1 MRDHDEAGLRRAV
14 REEAAMSLRAFFST
28 VVGGLVLLTVVSAT
42 LLVVL
47 TTALERMAS
56 TLSESVEGVRQ
67 AEELEVDLLVHS
79 RLLTS
84 PGSPMVAD
92 PSRGRSPPQLEADLR
107 RQLLEMHAIASTQE
121 ERQTVAEVQQQVFA
135 YLSAQHA
142 PLGPG
147 MTQAQHDTSAMSS
160 LDAALRS
167 LERLIEINVD
177 QAQTARQSAAH
188 WSEMADVLG
197 LLLGLLLLATLGLV
211 VFWLRRFA
219 LRPVTELRS
228 AMAGFGRGGRHLR
241 APEEGP
247 LEIRD
252 MARTFNEMADSLTHQ
267 QEQQLA
273 FLAGV
278 AHDLRNPLS
287 ALKLSTALTNRG
299 EVTPERMQRTLS
311 LVRRQVA
318 RLDRMVGDLL
328 DATRIEA
335 GKLELQPEVRDTRE
349 LARSVV
355 ELYQSSESGH
365 TLELVVPDAAVLV
378 RADPS
383 RLEQVLNNLV
393 SNALKY
399 SPSGSR
405 VEVAVRGDGDHVVLA
420 VADQGIGMSP
430 EELQGLFIPFQ
441 RAGNAKQ
448 RAPGVGLGL
457 SVSRRIIEAHGGRIE
472 VESQPGQGSVF
483 RVHLARVS
491 AGPPRLPAPSD
502 EEEPAKED
510 SGEDSGAVH

>member
-1 MRDHDEAGLRRAV
+1 
-14 REEAAMSLRAFFST
+14 MSLRAFFST
-28 VVGGLVLLTVVSAT
+28 VVGGLVLLTLVSAT
-42 LLVVL
+42 LLAVL
-47 TTALERMAS
+47 TTSLEGMAS

-84 PGSPMVAD
+84 PPGVPMMAD
-92 PSRGRSPPQLEADLR
+92 PTRGRTPLQIEADLR
-107 RQLLEMHAIASTQE
+107 RQLLDMHAIASTQD
-121 ERQTVAEVQQQVFA
+121 ERQTTAEVQQQVFA
-135 YLSAQHA
+135 YLAAQHA
-142 PLGPG
+142 PLGPSESP
-147 MTQAQHDTSAMSS
+147 AQHDAAAMAS
-160 LDAALRS
+160 LDSALRS
-167 LERLIEINVD
+167 LEHLIQINVD
-177 QAQTARQSAAH
+177 QAQEARQNAAH
-188 WSEMADVLG
+188 ASEMGDLLG
-197 LLLGLLLLATLGLV
+197 LILGLLLLATLVLV

-219 LRPVTELRS
+219 LRPVTALRS

-247 LEIRD
+247 SEIRD
-252 MARTFNEMADSLTHQ
+252 MARTFNEMADSLGHQ

-299 EVTPERMQRTLS
+299 DVTPERMQRTLS

-335 GKLELQPEVRDTRE
+335 GKLELQLEVRDTRE

-365 TLELVVPDAAVLV
+365 TLELVVPDTAVLV
-378 RADPS
+378 RADPA
-383 RLEQVLNNLV
+383 RLEQVLTNLV

-399 SPSGSR
+399 SPAGSR
-405 VEVAVRGDGDHVVLA
+405 VEVSVGGDAEHVVVA

-430 EELQGLFIPFQ
+430 EELEGLFIPFQ

-472 VESQPGQGSVF
+472 VESQPGRGSVF
-483 RVHLARVS
+483 RVHLARVT
-491 AGPPRLPAPSD
+491 AGPPRAPSPSD
-502 EEEPAKED
+502 EEEPAGKD
-510 SGEDSGAVH
+510 SRAVH

>member
-1 MRDHDEAGLRRAV
+1 
-14 REEAAMSLRAFFST
+14 MSLRAFFSA
-28 VVGGLVLLTVVSAT
+28 VVGGLVLLTVVSAS

-47 TTALERMAS
+47 TSALEGMAS
-56 TLSESVEGVRQ
+56 TLSESVEGVRL

-79 RLLTS
+79 RLIAAPDMPL
-84 PGSPMVAD
+84 VAD
-92 PSRGRSPPQLEADLR
+92 PSRGRSPSEIESDLH
-107 RQLLEMHAIASTQE
+107 RQLGELHASASTGE
-121 ERQTVAEVQQQVFA
+121 ERQVLAEVERDVA
-135 YLSAQHA
+135 DYLGAQRG
-142 PLGPG
+142 LSE
-147 MTQAQHDTSAMSS
+147 AQRSS
-160 LDAALRS
+160 SSYDGRVVATLDAALRS
-167 LERLIEINVD
+167 LERLIQINVD
-177 QAQTARQSAAH
+177 QAQEARAQASR
-188 WSEMADVLG
+188 WSERANLLGLVLG
-197 LLLGLLLLATLGLV
+197 LLLLTTLVLV

-219 LRPVTELRS
+219 LRPVADLQH
-228 AMAGFGRGGRHLR
+228 AMRDFGAGRNRDSR

-247 LEIRD
+247 SEIRD
-252 MARTFNEMADSLTHQ
+252 MALTFNEMADSLAHQ

-287 ALKLSTALTNRG
+287 ALKLSTALTSPGRAD
-299 EVTPERMQRTLS
+299 VTPERMQRTLA
-311 LVRRQVA
+311 LVRRQVE

-328 DATRIEA
+328 DATRIQA

-355 ELYQSSESGH
+355 ELYQSSDPGH

-378 RADPS
+378 RADPA
-383 RLEQVLNNLV
+383 RLEQVLTNLV

-399 SPSGSR
+399 SPSGSHVR
-405 VEVAVRGDGDHVVLA
+405 VAVLEDADHAVVA
-420 VADQGIGMSP
+420 VSDQGIGMSP
-430 EELQGLFIPFQ
+430 EELKGLFVPFQ

-491 AGPPRLPAPSD
+491 DSAPRLPAASD
-502 EEEPAKED
+502 EEEPAG
-510 SGEDSGAVH
+510 GEGPGAVH

>member
-1 MRDHDEAGLRRAV
+1 
-14 REEAAMSLRAFFST
+14 MSLRAFFST
-28 VVGGLVLLTVVSAT
+28 VVGGLVLLTVIAAT

-79 RLLTS
+79 RLVAL
-84 PGSPMVAD
+84 PGAPILAD
-92 PSRGRSPPQLEADLR
+92 PSRGRTPPQIESDLR
-107 RQLLEMHAIASTQE
+107 RQLVEMHGTASTQE
-121 ERQTVAEVQQQVFA
+121 ERQMVAEVQTEVYA
-135 YLSAQHA
+135 YLHAQQA
-142 PLGPG
+142 PLRQGLSA
-147 MTQAQHDTSAMSS
+147 AQHDAAAVSS
-160 LDAALRS
+160 LDLALRS
-167 LERLIEINVD
+167 LERLIQINVD
-177 QAQTARQSAAH
+177 QAQAARQSAAY
-188 WSEMADVLG
+188 WSEMANVLGLVLG
-197 LLLGLLLLATLGLV
+197 LLLMASLGLV

-219 LRPVTELRS
+219 LRPVGELRR

-247 LEIRD
+247 LELRD
-252 MARTFNEMADSLTHQ
+252 MAHTFNEMADSLTHQ

-287 ALKLSTALTNRG
+287 ALKLSTSLTGRG

-355 ELYQSSESGH
+355 ELYQSSDSGH
-365 TLELVVPDAAVLV
+365 TLELVVPDTAVLV

-399 SPSGSR
+399 SPAGSR
-405 VEVAVRGDGDHVVLA
+405 VEVSVGGDAEHVVVA

-430 EELQGLFIPFQ
+430 EELKGLFVPFQ

-472 VESQPGQGSVF
+472 VESRPGQGSVF

-491 AGPPRLPAPSD
+491 ASGPPEPPAPSD
-502 EEEPAKED
+502 DEEPA
-510 SGEDSGAVH
+510 GVGSGAMH

>member
-1 MRDHDEAGLRRAV
+1 
-14 REEAAMSLRAFFST
+14 MSLRAFFST
-28 VVGGLVLLTVVSAT
+28 VVGGLVLLTVVAAT

-79 RLLTS
+79 RMVAL
-84 PGSPMVAD
+84 PGSPILAD
-92 PSRGRSPPQLEADLR
+92 PSRGRSPPQIESDLR
-107 RQLLEMHAIASTQE
+107 RQMVEMHATASTQE
-121 ERQTVAEVQQQVFA
+121 ERYMVADVQTQVYA
-135 YLSAQHA
+135 YLHAQQA
-142 PLGPG
+142 PLGAG
-147 MTQAQHDTSAMSS
+147 FSQAQHDAAAMAS

-167 LERLIEINVD
+167 LERLIQLNVD
-177 QAQTARQSAAH
+177 QAQEARQSATY
-188 WSEMADVLG
+188 WSEVANLLGLVLG
-197 LLLGLLLLATLGLV
+197 LLLLTTLGLV
-211 VFWLRRFA
+211 IFWLRRFA
-219 LRPVTELRS
+219 LRPVTALRH

-241 APEEGP
+241 APEQGP

-252 MARTFNEMADSLTHQ
+252 MAHTFNEMADSLTHQ

-287 ALKLSTALTNRG
+287 ALKLSTALTGRG
-299 EVTPERMQRTLS
+299 EVTPERMQRTLA

-318 RLDRMVGDLL
+318 RLDQMVGDLL

-335 GKLELQPEVRDTRE
+335 GKLELQPQVRDTRE

-355 ELYQSSESGH
+355 ELYQSGDSGH
-365 TLELVVPDAAVLV
+365 MLELVVPDTPVLV
-378 RADPS
+378 RADPA

-405 VEVAVRGDGDHVVLA
+405 VEVSVRGDAEQVVVA

-430 EELQGLFIPFQ
+430 EDLKNLFVPFQ

-491 AGPPRLPAPSD
+491 SSAGPPEPPAPSD
-502 EEEPAKED
+502 DEEPA
-510 SGEDSGAVH
+510 GVMH

>member
-1 MRDHDEAGLRRAV
+1 MRDHDEAGRQPEARA
-14 REEAAMSLRAFFST
+14 EATMSLRAFFST

-47 TTALERMAS
+47 TTALERMTS
-56 TLSESVEGVRQ
+56 TLSESLEGVRQ
-67 AEELEVDLLVHS
+67 AEELEVDLLIHS

-84 PGSPMVAD
+84 PGAPMVSD
-92 PSRGRSPPQLEADLR
+92 PARGRSPPQIEADLR
-107 RQLLEMHAIASTQE
+107 IQLLEMHANASTQE
-121 ERQTVAEVQQQVFA
+121 ERQTVTDVQRQVLA
-135 YLSAQHA
+135 YLAAQHA

-147 MTQAQHDTSAMSS
+147 VTQGQHDASAMTS

-177 QAQTARQSAAH
+177 QGQEARQNAAH
-188 WSEMADVLG
+188 WSEMADLLGLVLG
-197 LLLGLLLLATLGLV
+197 LLVLATLGLV
-211 VFWLRRFA
+211 VFWLRSFA

-267 QEQQLA
+267 QEQRLA

-287 ALKLSTALTNRG
+287 ALKLSTALTGRG
-299 EVTPERMQRTLS
+299 EPSPERMQRTLS
-311 LVRRQVA
+311 LVRRQVE

-355 ELYQSSESGH
+355 ELYQSSDSGH
-365 TLELVVPDAAVLV
+365 TLELVVPDTAVLV
-378 RADPS
+378 RADPA
-383 RLEQVLNNLV
+383 RLEQVLTNLV

-405 VEVAVRGDGDHVVLA
+405 VEVSVRGDAGHAVLS
-420 VADQGIGMSP
+420 VEDQGIGMSP

-441 RAGNAKQ
+441 RAGSAKQ

-457 SVSRRIIEAHGGRIE
+457 SVSRRIIEAHGGHIE
-472 VESQPGQGSVF
+472 VESQPGRGSVF
-483 RVHLARVS
+483 RVYLARVS
-491 AGPPRLPAPSD
+491 VGPPRPPAPS
-502 EEEPAKED
+502 EEEPAKE
-510 SGEDSGAVH
+510 GSGAVH

>member
-1 MRDHDEAGLRRAV
+1 
-14 REEAAMSLRAFFST
+14 MSLRAFFST
-28 VVGGLVLLTVVSAT
+28 VVGVLVLLTAVSAT
-42 LLVVL
+42 LLAVL
-47 TTALERMAS
+47 TSTLERMAS
-56 TLSESVEGVRQ
+56 TVSESVDGVRQ

-79 RLLTS
+79 RLISAPDT
-84 PGSPMVAD
+84 PMVAD
-92 PSRGRSPPQLEADLR
+92 PSRGRTPAEIEVDLH
-107 RQLLEMHAIASTQE
+107 RQLGELHTTASTEE
-121 ERQTVAEVQQQVFA
+121 ERQVVAVVERDVA
-135 YLSAQHA
+135 DYLGAQRRLSEEA
-142 PLGPG
+142 RTALP
-147 MTQAQHDTSAMSS
+147 HDARVVRT

-167 LERLIEINVD
+167 LEHLIEINVD
-177 QAQTARQSAAH
+177 QAQQARVLAAH
-188 WSEMADVLG
+188 WSETANMLG
-197 LLLGLLLLATLGLV
+197 LALGLLLLATLGLV

-219 LRPVTELRS
+219 LRPVAALQH
-228 AMAGFGRGGRHLR
+228 AMRAFGTGGDKGSR

-247 LEIRD
+247 SEIRD
-252 MARTFNEMADSLTHQ
+252 MAHTFNEMAESLAHQ

-287 ALKLSTALTNRG
+287 ALKLSTSLTAPGRA
-299 EVTPERMQRTLS
+299 EVTPERMQRTLA

-355 ELYQSSESGH
+355 ELYQSSDPGH
-365 TLELVVPDAAVLV
+365 TLELVVPESAVLV
-378 RADPS
+378 RADPA
-383 RLEQVLNNLV
+383 RLEQVLTNLV

-399 SPSGSR
+399 SPVGSR
-405 VEVAVRGDGDHVVLA
+405 VEVAVLGDADHAVVA
-420 VADQGIGMSP
+420 VSDQGIGMSP
-430 EELQGLFIPFQ
+430 DELKGLFVPFQ

-491 AGPPRLPAPSD
+491 VGPPGLPAASD
-502 EEEPAKED
+502 EEEPAP
-510 SGEDSGAVH
+510 GEGPGAVH

>member
-1 MRDHDEAGLRRAV
+1 
-14 REEAAMSLRAFFST
+14 MSLRAFFST

-42 LLVVL
+42 LLAVL
-47 TTALERMAS
+47 TTSLERMAS

-84 PGSPMVAD
+84 PGTSLAD
-92 PSRGRSPPQLEADLR
+92 PSRGRSPLQLEADLR
-107 RQLLEMHAIASTQE
+107 RQLLEMHGLASTEE
-121 ERQTVAEVQQQVFA
+121 ERQTVAEAQQQVYA
-135 YLSAQHA
+135 YLAAQRA
-142 PLGPG
+142 PLGPEVSP
-147 MTQAQHDTSAMSS
+147 AQHDVAAMAS

-167 LERLIEINVD
+167 LERLIQINVD
-177 QAQTARQSAAH
+177 QAQEARQRAAH
-188 WSEMADVLG
+188 WSEMGDVLG
-197 LLLGLLLLATLGLV
+197 LVLGLLVLATLVLV

-219 LRPVTELRS
+219 LRPLTALRS

-247 LEIRD
+247 SEIRD
-252 MARTFNEMADSLTHQ
+252 MAHTFNEMADSLGHQ

-335 GKLELQPEVRDTRE
+335 GKLELQLEVRDTRE

-355 ELYQSSESGH
+355 ELYQSSDSGH
-365 TLELVVPDAAVLV
+365 MLELVVPDAAVLV
-378 RADPS
+378 RADPA
-383 RLEQVLNNLV
+383 RLEQVLTNLV

-399 SPSGSR
+399 SPAGSR
-405 VEVAVRGDGDHVVLA
+405 VEVSVGGDAEHVVLA
-420 VADQGIGMSP
+420 VADQGIGMSR
-430 EELQGLFIPFQ
+430 EELEGLFIPFQ
-441 RAGNAKQ
+441 RAGKAKQ

-472 VESQPGQGSVF
+472 VESQPGRGSVF
-483 RVHLARVS
+483 RVFLARVS
-491 AGPPRLPAPSD
+491 AGPPEPPAPSSD
-502 EEEPAKED
+502 EEEPARVR
-510 SGEDSGAVH
+510 SGAMH

>member
-1 MRDHDEAGLRRAV
+1 M
-14 REEAAMSLRAFFST
+14 
-28 VVGGLVLLTVVSAT
+28 VGVLVLLTVVSAT

-47 TTALERMAS
+47 TSALERMAS

-79 RLLTS
+79 RLISS
-84 PGSPMVAD
+84 PGTPMVAD
-92 PSRGRSPPQLEADLR
+92 PARGRSPAEIEVDLH
-107 RQLLEMHAIASTQE
+107 RQLHELHAYASTDE
-121 ERQTVAEVQQQVFA
+121 ERQVLAEAERDVAD
-135 YLSAQHA
+135 YLGAQRR
-142 PLGPG
+142 LSE
-147 MTQAQHDTSAMSS
+147 TEQASS
-160 LDAALRS
+160 PYDSRVVATLDAGLRS
-167 LERLIEINVD
+167 LERLIQINVD
-177 QAQTARQSAAH
+177 QAQEARVLAAR
-188 WSEMADVLG
+188 WSETANLLGLVLG
-197 LLLGLLLLATLGLV
+197 LLLLTTLVLV

-219 LRPVTELRS
+219 LRPVAHLQQ
-228 AMAGFGRGGRHLR
+228 AMRAFGTGRNRDAR

-252 MARTFNEMADSLTHQ
+252 MAHTFNEMADSLAHQ

-287 ALKLSTALTNRG
+287 ALKLSTALASPGRA
-299 EVTPERMQRTLS
+299 EVSLERMQRTLA

-355 ELYQSSESGH
+355 ELYQSSEPGH

-378 RADPS
+378 RADPA
-383 RLEQVLNNLV
+383 RLEQVLTNLV

-399 SPSGSR
+399 SPVGSR
-405 VEVAVRGDGDHVVLA
+405 VRVSVLGDAHHVVVAVS
-420 VADQGIGMSP
+420 DQGIGMSA
-430 EELQGLFIPFQ
+430 EELKGLFVPFQ

-483 RVHLARVS
+483 RVHLSRVS
-491 AGPPRLPAPSD
+491 AGPPGLPASSD
-502 EEEPAKED
+502 EEEPSASE
-510 SGEDSGAVH
+510 GPGAVH

>member
-1 MRDHDEAGLRRAV
+1 
-14 REEAAMSLRAFFST
+14 MSLRAFFSA
-28 VVGGLVLLTVVSAT
+28 VVGGLVLLTVVAAT

-79 RLLTS
+79 RLVVL
-84 PGSPMVAD
+84 PGAPILAD
-92 PSRGRSPPQLEADLR
+92 PSRGRSPPEIESDLR
-107 RQLLEMHAIASTQE
+107 RQMVEMHGTASTQE
-121 ERQTVAEVQQQVFA
+121 ERQMVAEVQTQVYA
-135 YLSAQHA
+135 YLHAQQA

-147 MTQAQHDTSAMSS
+147 LSSAQHEAEAMAA
-160 LDAALRS
+160 LNEALRS
-167 LERLIEINVD
+167 LERLIQLNVD
-177 QAQTARQSAAH
+177 QAQEARQSAAY
-188 WSEMADVLG
+188 WSEMADLLG
-197 LLLGLLLLATLGLV
+197 LVLGLLLLAALV
-211 VFWLRRFA
+211 LVAFWLRRFA
-219 LRPVTELRS
+219 LRPVTALRH
-228 AMAGFGRGGRHLR
+228 AMSGFGRGGRELR

-287 ALKLSTALTNRG
+287 ALKLSTALTGRG
-299 EVTPERMQRTLS
+299 EVTPERMQRTLA

-318 RLDRMVGDLL
+318 RLDQMVGDLL

-355 ELYQSSESGH
+355 ELYQSGDSGH
-365 TLELVVPDAAVLV
+365 TLDLVLPDTAVLV

-393 SNALKY
+393 SNAIKY
-399 SPSGSR
+399 SPAGSR
-405 VEVAVRGDGDHVVLA
+405 VEVSVRGDGEHAVVA
-420 VADQGIGMSP
+420 VADQGIGMST
-430 EELQGLFIPFQ
+430 EDLKGLFVPFQ

-491 AGPPRLPAPSD
+491 SAGPPEPPAPSD
-502 EEEPAKED
+502 EEDPATA
-510 SGEDSGAVH
+510 GPLAVH

>member
-1 MRDHDEAGLRRAV
+1 
-14 REEAAMSLRAFFST
+14 MSLRAFFST
-28 VVGGLVLLTVVSAT
+28 VVGGLVLLTLVAAT

-79 RLLTS
+79 RLVAL
-84 PGSPMVAD
+84 PGAPLLAD
-92 PSRGRSPPQLEADLR
+92 PSRGRSPPQIEADLR
-107 RQLLEMHAIASTQE
+107 RQLVEMHGTASTQE
-121 ERQTVAEVQQQVFA
+121 ERGMVAEVQTQVYA
-135 YLSAQHA
+135 YLHAQQAPLRPGLTAAQHGA
-142 PLGPG
+142 AA
-147 MTQAQHDTSAMSS
+147 TAS

-167 LERLIEINVD
+167 LERLIQINVD
-177 QAQTARQSAAH
+177 QAQEARQRAAY
-188 WSEMADVLG
+188 WSETANVLGLVLG
-197 LLLGLLLLATLGLV
+197 LLLMMTLGLV
-211 VFWLRRFA
+211 IFWLRRFA
-219 LRPVTELRS
+219 LRPVTALRQ
-228 AMAGFGRGGRHLR
+228 AMSGFGRGGRHLR
-241 APEEGP
+241 APEQGP
-247 LEIRD
+247 SEIRD
-252 MARTFNEMADSLTHQ
+252 MAYTFNEMADSLTHQ

-287 ALKLSTALTNRG
+287 ALKLSTSLTGRG
-299 EVTPERMQRTLS
+299 EMTPERMQRTLA

-355 ELYQSSESGH
+355 ELYQSGDSGH
-365 TLELVVPDAAVLV
+365 TLELVTPDTPVLV
-378 RADPS
+378 RADPA
-383 RLEQVLNNLV
+383 RLEQVLTNLV

-405 VEVAVRGDGDHVVLA
+405 VEVSVRGDSEQVVMA

-430 EELQGLFIPFQ
+430 EDLKGLFIPFQ

-457 SVSRRIIEAHGGRIE
+457 SVSRRIIEAHGGHIE

-491 AGPPRLPAPSD
+491 SAGPPEPPPPAD
-502 EEEPAKED
+502 EEEPA
-510 SGEDSGAVH
+510 GAMH

>member
-1 MRDHDEAGLRRAV
+1 MLKHEEGRRA
-14 REEAAMSLRAFFST
+14 EARTGRAMSLRAFFST
-28 VVGGLVLLTVVSAT
+28 VVGGLVLLSLLSAT
-42 LLVVL
+42 LLVGV
-47 TTALERMAS
+47 TQALERVAS
-56 TLSESVEGVRQ
+56 TLSESVDGVRQ

-79 RLLTS
+79 RLVSS
-84 PGSPMVAD
+84 PDTPLVAD
-92 PSRGRSPPQLEADLR
+92 PSRGRSPLEIESDVH
-107 RQLLEMHAIASTQE
+107 RQLKDLHTTASTDE
-121 ERQTVAEVQQQVFA
+121 ERQVVAEVERHVGA
-135 YLSAQHA
+135 YLEAQQR
-142 PLGPG
+142 LSETGRN
-147 MTQAQHDTSAMSS
+147 SS
-160 LDAALRS
+160 SFDGRMVATLDAALRS
-167 LERLIEINVD
+167 LERLIQINVD
-177 QAQTARQSAAH
+177 QAQHERVLANRWSDTANLLGL
-188 WSEMADVLG
+188 VLG
-197 LLLGLLLLATLGLV
+197 LLLLTSLGLGS
-211 VFWLRRFA
+211 FWLRRSA
-219 LRPVTELRS
+219 LRPVAGLQR
-228 AMAGFGRGGRHLR
+228 AMRAFGAGRDKASR

-247 LEIRD
+247 SEIRD
-252 MARTFNEMADSLTHQ
+252 MAQTFNEMADSLTHQ

-287 ALKLSTALTNRG
+287 ALKLSTALAAPGRA

-355 ELYQSSESGH
+355 ELYQSSEPGH
-365 TLELVVPDAAVLV
+365 TLELALPDAPVLV
-378 RADPS
+378 RADPA
-383 RLEQVLNNLV
+383 RLEQVLTNLV

-399 SPSGSR
+399 SPAGSR
-405 VEVAVRGDGDHVVLA
+405 VEVSVQGDAHHAVVA

-430 EELQGLFIPFQ
+430 EELKGLFVPFQ
-441 RAGNAKQ
+441 RAGNARQ

-483 RVHLARVS
+483 RVLLARVDVS
-491 AGPPRLPAPSD
+491 APGLPAAPD
-502 EEEPAKED
+502 EEEPAE
-510 SGEDSGAVH
+510 GEGTGALH

>member
-1 MRDHDEAGLRRAV
+1 MRDHDEAGRQP
-14 REEAAMSLRAFFST
+14 EARTGGAMSLRAFFST
-28 VVGGLVLLTVVSAT
+28 VVGGLVLLTIISAT

-47 TTALERMAS
+47 TTALERMTS

-79 RLLTS
+79 RLLAS
-84 PGSPMVAD
+84 PDTPMVAD
-92 PSRGRSPPQLEADLR
+92 PSRGRTPPQLESDLR
-107 RQLLEMHAIASTQE
+107 RQMVEMHAIASTDE
-121 ERQTVAEVQQQVFA
+121 ERQTVTQVQQQVYA
-135 YLSAQHA
+135 YLAAQHA
-142 PLGPG
+142 PLGPSVS
-147 MTQAQHDTSAMSS
+147 QAQHEATAMVS
-160 LDAALRS
+160 LDASLRS
-167 LERLIEINVD
+167 LERLIQINVD
-177 QAQTARQSAAH
+177 QAQEARQRATR
-188 WSEMADVLG
+188 WSETANLMGLVLG
-197 LLLGLLLLATLGLV
+197 LLVLATLGLV
-211 VFWLRRFA
+211 VFWLGRFA
-219 LRPVTELRS
+219 LRPVTALRS

-247 LEIRD
+247 SELRD

-287 ALKLSTALTNRG
+287 ALKLSTALTGRG
-299 EVTPERMQRTLS
+299 ELTPERMQRTLS

-355 ELYQSSESGH
+355 ELYQSNESGH
-365 TLELVVPDAAVLV
+365 ALDLVMPDTPVLV
-378 RADPS
+378 RADPA
-383 RLEQVLNNLV
+383 RLEQVLTNLV

-405 VEVAVRGDGDHVVLA
+405 VEVAVRGDAGHVVLA
-420 VADQGIGMSP
+420 VTDQGIGMSP
-430 EELQGLFIPFQ
+430 EDLQGLFIPFQ

-472 VESQPGQGSVF
+472 VESRPGQGSVF

-491 AGPPRLPAPSD
+491 SGPPEPSAPSD
-502 EEEPAKED
+502 SEEEPGAEG
-510 SGEDSGAVH
+510 SSAVH

>member
-1 MRDHDEAGLRRAV
+1 
-14 REEAAMSLRAFFST
+14 MSLRAFFST
-28 VVGGLVLLTVVSAT
+28 VVGGLVVLVVVSAM

-47 TTALERMAS
+47 TSALERMAS

-79 RLLTS
+79 RLIAAPDT
-84 PGSPMVAD
+84 PMVVD
-92 PSRGRSPPQLEADLR
+92 PSRGRSPQQIEFDLR
-107 RQLLEMHAIASTQE
+107 RQLGELHTSASTDE
-121 ERQTVAEVQQQVFA
+121 ERKVMSQVEHVVSA
-135 YLSAQHA
+135 YLDAQRMASARTGGDA
-142 PLGPG
+142 
-147 MTQAQHDTSAMSS
+147 MHDALVMGT

-167 LERLIEINVD
+167 LEHLIQINVD
-177 QAQTARQSAAH
+177 QAQSARLRATR
-188 WSEMADVLG
+188 WSETANVLG
-197 LLLGLLLLATLGLV
+197 LALGVLLLATLGLV

-219 LRPVTELRS
+219 LRPVAGLQR
-228 AMAGFGRGGRHLR
+228 AMRGFGTGRNKDSR

-247 LEIRD
+247 SEIRD
-252 MARTFNEMADSLTHQ
+252 MAHTFNEMADSLAHQ

-287 ALKLSTALTNRG
+287 ALKLSTSLASSGRA
-299 EVTPERMQRTLS
+299 EVTPERMQRTLG
-311 LVRRQVA
+311 LVRRQVE

-355 ELYQSSESGH
+355 ELYQSSDSGH
-365 TLELVVPDAAVLV
+365 TLELVVPDTAVLV
-378 RADPS
+378 RADPA
-383 RLEQVLNNLV
+383 RLEQVLTNLV

-399 SPSGSR
+399 SPAGSR
-405 VEVAVRGDGDHVVLA
+405 VEVAVRGDGDHA
-420 VADQGIGMSP
+420 VMAVSDQGIGMSP
-430 EELQGLFIPFQ
+430 EELQGLFVPFQ

-472 VESQPGQGSVF
+472 VESRPGQGSVF
-483 RVHLARVS
+483 RVHLTRVS
-491 AGPPRLPAPSD
+491 AGPPGLPAPSD
-502 EEEPAKED
+502 DEEPA
-510 SGEDSGAVH
+510 GAVH

>member
-1 MRDHDEAGLRRAV
+1 
-14 REEAAMSLRAFFST
+14 MSLRAFFST
-28 VVGGLVLLTVVSAT
+28 VVGGLVLLTLVSAS

-47 TTALERMAS
+47 TSALERKAA
-56 TLSESVEGVRQ
+56 TLSDSVEGVRL

-79 RLLTS
+79 RLIAAPDT
-84 PGSPMVAD
+84 PMVVD
-92 PSRGRSPPQLEADLR
+92 PSRGRSPQQIEFDLR
-107 RQLLEMHAIASTQE
+107 RQLSELHTSASTDE
-121 ERQTVAEVQQQVFA
+121 ERKVLSQVEHEVAA
-135 YLSAQHA
+135 YLDAQRMASARTGSA
-142 PLGPG
+142 GMYDARVVGP
-147 MTQAQHDTSAMSS
+147 

-167 LERLIEINVD
+167 LEHLIQINVD
-177 QAQTARQSAAH
+177 QAQAARLRATRWHETAN
-188 WSEMADVLG
+188 VLG
-197 LLLGLLLLATLGLV
+197 LVLGVLLLATLGLV

-219 LRPVTELRS
+219 LRPVADLQR
-228 AMAGFGRGGRHLR
+228 AMRAFGTGRNRDSR

-247 LEIRD
+247 SEIRD
-252 MARTFNEMADSLTHQ
+252 MAHTFNEMAGSLAHQ

-287 ALKLSTALTNRG
+287 ALKLSTSLAASGRA
-299 EVTPERMQRTLS
+299 EVTPERMQRTLA
-311 LVRRQVA
+311 LVRRQVE

-355 ELYQSSESGH
+355 ELYQSSDSGH
-365 TLELVVPDAAVLV
+365 TLELVVPDAAVFV
-378 RADPS
+378 RADPA
-383 RLEQVLNNLV
+383 RLEQVLTNLV

-399 SPSGSR
+399 SPAGSR
-405 VEVAVRGDGDHVVLA
+405 VEVAVRGDGDHA
-420 VADQGIGMSP
+420 VMAVSDQGIGMSP
-430 EELQGLFIPFQ
+430 DELQGLFVPFQ

-483 RVHLARVS
+483 RVHLTRVS
-491 AGPPRLPAPSD
+491 AGPPGLPAPADD
-502 EEEPAKED
+502 EEPV
-510 SGEDSGAVH
+510 GAVH

>member
-1 MRDHDEAGLRRAV
+1 MPKLVDGRRLET
-14 REEAAMSLRAFFST
+14 RTGRAMSLRAFFTT
-28 VVGGLVLLTVVSAT
+28 VMGGLILLTVVCAT

-47 TTALERMAS
+47 TSALERMAS
-56 TLSESVEGVRQ
+56 ILSESVEGVRQ

-79 RLLTS
+79 RLIAAPLT
-84 PGSPMVAD
+84 PMLTPMVVD
-92 PSRGRSPPQLEADLR
+92 PSRGRTPSQIESDLRVQLESL
-107 RQLLEMHAIASTQE
+107 HKSASSSE
-121 ERQTVAEVQQQVFA
+121 ERQVLVEVERDVAFYLGAQRAAAGRMSSGDTYDAEVVR
-135 YLSAQHA
+135 
-142 PLGPG
+142 
-147 MTQAQHDTSAMSS
+147 T

-167 LERLIEINVD
+167 LERLIQINVD
-177 QAQTARQSAAH
+177 QAHSARLRAAG
-188 WSEMADVLG
+188 WSETANVLG
-197 LLLGLLLLATLGLV
+197 LALGLLLLATLGLV

-219 LRPVTELRS
+219 LRPV
-228 AMAGFGRGGRHLR
+228 RHLQHAMRDFGAGRNRGAR

-247 LEIRD
+247 LELRD
-252 MARTFNEMADSLTHQ
+252 MAHTFNEMAESLAHQ

-287 ALKLSTALTNRG
+287 ALKLSTSLASSGRAD
-299 EVTPERMQRTLS
+299 VTPERMQRTLA
-311 LVRRQVA
+311 LVRRQVE

-355 ELYQSSESGH
+355 ELYQSNDSGH
-365 TLELVVPDAAVLV
+365 RLELVVPDNEVLV
-378 RADPS
+378 RADPA
-383 RLEQVLNNLV
+383 RLEQVLTNLV

-405 VEVAVRGDGDHVVLA
+405 VEVSVQGEGDHAVVA
-420 VADQGIGMSP
+420 VSDQGIGMSP
-430 EELQGLFIPFQ
+430 EELKGLFVPFQ

-457 SVSRRIIEAHGGRIE
+457 SVSRRIVEAHGGRIE

-491 AGPPRLPAPSD
+491 AGLPGLPGPSG
-502 EEEPAKED
+502 EEEA
-510 SGEDSGAVH
+510 SGAVH